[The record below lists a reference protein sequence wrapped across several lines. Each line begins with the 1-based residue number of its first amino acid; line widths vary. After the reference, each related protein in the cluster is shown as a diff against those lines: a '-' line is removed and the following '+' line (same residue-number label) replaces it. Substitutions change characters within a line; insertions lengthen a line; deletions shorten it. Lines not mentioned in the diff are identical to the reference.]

1 MMKDLDEQLRTC
13 YGKDLNEKR
22 NWYGE
27 VADAYNRVRPRYPQ
41 ELIDWAIELTKLP
54 SNASILE
61 LGCGPGNATV
71 SFAKLGFSMICL
83 EPNQTACRLAKQN
96 CSPYP
101 QVEIINTTFEEW
113 ELESEHFYAVL
124 AANSLHWVSPQ
135 VRYTKTREALQ
146 EKGFLIA
153 LWNLSPQPSYEI
165 YQAMQEVYQTH
176 EASFLNRYEDRNT
189 QEEILKG
196 LGQLILESGCFKNL
210 RFEQIP
216 CKIYY
221 SIDDYLTLL
230 STLSFYIALEPVQR
244 INLLE
249 SLRSVLE
256 KVSDGTVEISYL
268 SAVQIAQKI

>member
-41 ELIDWAIELTKLP
+41 ELIDWAIEFTKLP
-54 SNASILE
+54 ENASILE

-135 VRYTKTREALQ
+135 IRYTKTREALQ

-165 YQAMQEVYQTH
+165 YQSMQEVYQTH

-221 SIDDYLTLL
+221 SIDDYLRLL

>member
-1 MMKDLDEQLRTC
+1 MKDLDEQLRTC

-27 VADAYNRVRPRYPQ
+27 VAEAYNRVRPRYPQ
-41 ELIDWAIELTKLP
+41 ELIDWAIKFTKLP
-54 SNASILE
+54 ENASILE

-83 EPNQTACRLAKQN
+83 EPNQTACRLAKKN

-101 QVEIINTTFEEW
+101 KVEIINTTFEEW
-113 ELESEHFYAVL
+113 DLETERFHAVL

-146 EKGFLIA
+146 ENGYLIA

-165 YQAMQEVYQTH
+165 YQAMREVYQTH

-210 RFEQIP
+210 RVEQIP
-216 CKIYY
+216 CKIHY

-249 SLRSVLE
+249 NLRTVLAQ
-256 KVSDGTVEISYL
+256 VSDGTVEISYL
-268 SAVQIAQKI
+268 SAIQIAQKI